1 MKNIIYILLILSG
14 FMFGLSSC
22 ESDFL
27 EKPEGSDLP
36 VDSVFSTQQKSLTAI
51 AQAYS
56 NSLASG
62 ITILDW
68 DGDRTY
74 GLKAGTLS
82 HISGEL
88 NDVKY
93 NWEDGW
99 LIQRSGM
106 TADDGS
112 GSTRSDDGF
121 NFNYKAIRH
130 NYLVIENIDKVVDMT
145 QEEKDQVKAEMK
157 TLIAYRYEE
166 MFKRYGGVPIVTKS
180 LSADDDIKIP
190 RSSLQEVL
198 DHIVELC
205 NEAIEVLPDKYP
217 DSSKGRVTKGVA
229 MAIKAEALI
238 YAARPLFNS
247 ATPYMDLGGNNNLIC
262 FGNND
267 PARWTDAINAA
278 KAVIDWSLKNGYQI
292 INTGSPL
299 DDYGNAVATPN
310 NPEVLL
316 AYKDQFSPGGNGNYY
331 SPQGQSGGANGMS
344 YYQLTQYCKA
354 DGTEQ
359 TWPGTT
365 ETPYSDYSQRINQME
380 PRYKASAAGA
390 GIDAWNNPGSQY
402 WSSTQLSNASNW
414 EGRGGTEACG
424 RRVKFWYHAG
434 TRNWFEF
441 PIYRLAEFYL
451 DLAEAYNE
459 TGDASNALANLNVIR
474 QRAGLPNATNTN
486 KEALRKIIQREW
498 AVEFYEEGHR
508 LYDVKHWKL
517 DDIGNGIIGG
527 LKKSF
532 IYTYVNGSYGLT
544 SKDYLTYSVQDVYT
558 GFWSPNQYLSPFPRT
573 EINKGYL
580 VQNPG
585 Y

>member
-1 MKNIIYILLILSG
+1 MKKIVYIPLILSG
-14 FMFGLSSC
+14 FLFSLISC
-22 ESDFL
+22 EGNLL
-27 EKPEGSDLP
+27 EKPMGSDLL
-36 VDSVFSTQQKSLTAI
+36 VDSIFSTQQKSLAAI
-51 AQAYS
+51 AQAYA

-68 DGDRTY
+68 DGNRTY

-106 TADDGS
+106 TADDGNK
-112 GSTRSDDGF
+112 STRSDDGF

-130 NYLVIENIDKVVDMT
+130 DYLVIENIDKVTDMT
-145 QEEKDQVKAEMK
+145 QQEKDQVKAEMK

-180 LSADDDIKIP
+180 LSGDEDVKIP
-190 RSSLQEVL
+190 RASLQDML
-198 DHIVELC
+198 DHIVGLC
-205 NEAIEVLPDKYP
+205 DEAIAVLPDKYP

-229 MAIKAEALI
+229 MAVKAEALI

-247 ATPYMDLGGNNNLIC
+247 ATPYMDLGENNNLIC
-262 FGNND
+262 FGNTD
-267 PARWTDAINAA
+267 PSRWQKAIDAA
-278 KAVIDWSLKNGYQI
+278 KDVINWALNNGYKI

-299 DDYGNAVATPN
+299 DDYGTAVATPS

-316 AYKDQFSPGGNGNYY
+316 AYKNQFSAGGNGNYY

-359 TWPGTT
+359 TWPGTAS
-365 ETPYSDYSQRINQME
+365 TPYSDYLQRINEME

-390 GIDAWNNPGSQY
+390 GLDAWNNPGSQY
-402 WSSTQLSNASNW
+402 WSSTQLANASNW

-434 TRNWFEF
+434 TRSWFEF

-459 TGDASNALANLNVIR
+459 TGDANNALANLNMIR

-486 KEALRKIIQREW
+486 KDELRKIIQREW

-517 DDIGNGIIGG
+517 NDIGNGIIGG
-527 LKKSF
+527 VKKSF

-558 GFWSPNQYLSPFPRT
+558 GFWSPNQYLSPIPRT